1 MTAIISSAKTLAK
14 APHSLGSITPAGGAA
29 EGALHIEQVSKTYEL
44 GGRSLPVLEDIDLHI
59 PAGQFVSIVGQ
70 SGCGK
75 STLLRLLEGLDTEYT
90 GHISLDGAPIVAP
103 GLERGIVFQD
113 HRLLPWMTVEQNV
126 ALALRMRPLPAGR
139 KRDLVR
145 EHLALVGLH
154 GFERAYPHQLS
165 GGMAQRAAIARAL
178 VNEPKVL
185 LLDEP
190 FGALDALTRI
200 RLQQELQRI
209 WMRSR
214 STMIMVTH
222 DVAEAVFLSDLVVV
236 MQGKPG
242 RISRQLRVP
251 YPHSRERGAPPLQQ
265 IEREIL
271 ELLLDEPGAAAPPL
285 APAGQ
290 RLTALKA

>member
-1 MTAIISSAKTLAK
+1 MKAIMRDVTSIDSESAAR
-14 APHSLGSITPAGGAA
+14 AGAGT
-29 EGALHIEQVSKTYEL
+29 LHIQGVSKSYDL
-44 GGRSLPVLEDIDLHI
+44 DGQVLRVLQGIDLKI
-59 PAGQFVSIVGQ
+59 QAGQFVSIVGQ

-75 STLLRLLEGLDTEYT
+75 STLLRLLQGLD
-90 GHISLDGAPIVAP
+90 ISYSGQITLDGARIVAP
-103 GLERGIVFQD
+103 GLDRGIVFQD
-113 HRLLPWMTVEQNV
+113 HRLLPWMTLEKNV
-126 ALALRMRPLPAGR
+126 ALALRMRSLPTQR
-139 KRDLVR
+139 KAERVR
-145 EHLALVGLH
+145 EFLALVGLQ

-200 RLQQELQRI
+200 RLQHELQRI

-236 MQGKPG
+236 MEGKPG
-242 RISRQLRVP
+242 RISRIVRVP
-251 YPHSRERGAPPLQQ
+251 YPHSRERGSPLLVD

-271 ELLLDEPGAAAPPL
+271 SVLLDEPTTPGVAAIALGDAAATSGGRL
-285 APAGQ
+285 AAI
-290 RLTALKA
+290 KV

>member
-1 MTAIISSAKTLAK
+1 MAAMIRPTKT
-14 APHSLGSITPAGGAA
+14 PRAGEHA
-29 EGALHIEQVSKTYEL
+29 GALHIEGVSKSYEL
-44 GGRSLPVLEDIDLHI
+44 GDRSLPVLQGIDLFI

-75 STLLRLLEGLDTEYT
+75 STLLRLLEGLDTSYVGRIT
-90 GHISLDGAPIVAP
+90 LDGAPIVAP
-103 GLERGIVFQD
+103 GLDRGIVFQD
-113 HRLLPWMTVEQNV
+113 HRLLPWMTLEKNVE
-126 ALALRMRPLPAGR
+126 LALRMRPLPARR
-139 KRDLVR
+139 KAELVR
-145 EHLALVGLH
+145 EYLALVGLQ

-190 FGALDALTRI
+190 FVALDALTRI

-209 WMRSR
+209 WMRSG

-236 MQGKPG
+236 MDGKPG
-242 RISRQLRVP
+242 RINRKIPVP
-251 YPHSRERGAPPLQQ
+251 YPHSRERGSAALQE

-271 ELLLDEPGAAAPPL
+271 GLLLDQPGPQAPVT
-285 APAGQ
+285 AFATQSPAGGG
-290 RLTALKA
+290 RLAAVKA